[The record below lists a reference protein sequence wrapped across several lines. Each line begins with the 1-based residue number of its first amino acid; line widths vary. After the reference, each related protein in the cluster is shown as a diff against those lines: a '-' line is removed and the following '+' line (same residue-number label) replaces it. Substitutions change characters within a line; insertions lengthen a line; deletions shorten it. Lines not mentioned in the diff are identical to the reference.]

1 MKNIWIVFLCLAI
14 ILVGCDKDITI
25 ELPEGETQLV
35 VEGSIDVNEPPI
47 IFLSHSQGYFDPLT
61 LSDLA
66 SFYICDAVVTLTA
79 NGVTD
84 TLVALSAATL
94 TPEQQQQVAD
104 LLGIPVE
111 QLSTGNLCAYTS
123 LNPQFWG
130 KYGTTYRLDV
140 YHEGKHVHA
149 TSKMNYPVPLDSL
162 WFASP
167 SGNPNDSLGFIYA
180 TLSDPDTLGNCYRWA
195 AKRINHYPNWVP
207 DVALRGKPKDTDFVR
222 PFNSVTNDNF
232 FNGLTFDFSYYR
244 GSERG
249 SEKFDDI
256 GIEAGYYKRGDTLVV
271 KGQSIDYGSFQ
282 FIYDIENSN
291 GGPFAIPFNLRSN
304 VVGGLGAFIAYGS
317 HIDTLVCQ

>member
-1 MKNIWIVFLCLAI
+1 MKKI
-14 ILVGCDKDITI
+14 IIALFGLSVLFVSCDKDITI
-25 ELPEGETQLV
+25 ELPEGETKLV

-61 LSDLA
+61 IDDLA
-66 SFYICDAVVTLTA
+66 NFYICDAVVTLTA

-84 TLVALSAATL
+84 TLIALSASTL
-94 TPEQQQQVAD
+94 TPEQQQQVAE

-111 QLSTGNLCAYTS
+111 QLSTSNLCAYTT

-130 KYGTTYRLDV
+130 QYGTTYRLDV
-140 YHEGKHVHA
+140 YHEGQHVHA
-149 TSKMNYPVPLDSL
+149 TSKMNNPVPLDSL

-167 SGNPNDSLGFIYA
+167 TGNPNDSLGFIYA
-180 TLSDPDTLGNCYRWA
+180 TLNDPDTLGNCYRWA

-207 DVALRGKPKDTDFVR
+207 DVELRGKPKDTDFVR
-222 PFNSVTNDNF
+222 PFNSVTNDDF

-244 GSERG
+244 GTERG
-249 SEKFDDI
+249 SKKFDDTN
-256 GIEAGYYKRGDTLVV
+256 EESGYYKRGDTLII
-271 KGQSIDYGSFQ
+271 KGQSIDYPAFQ
-282 FIYDIENSN
+282 FIYDIENSG

-317 HIDTLVCQ
+317 YIDTLVCQ

>member
-1 MKNIWIVFLCLAI
+1 MKNIWIVFLGLAI
-14 ILVGCDKDITI
+14 LFVSCDKDITI

-84 TLVALSAATL
+84 TLVALSASTL

-104 LLGIPVE
+104 LLGIAVD
-111 QLSTGNLCAYTS
+111 QLSNGNLCAYTS

-162 WFASP
+162 WFAPP

-180 TLSDPDTLGNCYRWA
+180 TLNDPDTLGNCYRWA
-195 AKRINHYPNWVP
+195 AKRINRYPNWVP
-207 DVALRGKPKDTDFVR
+207 DVELRGKPKDMDFVR

-282 FIYDIENSN
+282 FIYDNENSS

-317 HIDTLVCQ
+317 YVDTLVCQ